1 MVPPTVYRLHS
12 EGIFLNIWD
21 VTIYSGT
28 VKLHNNSGRPLFKV
42 KKGRL
47 SSHQNVQ
54 PTALSDP
61 PPIYGFTHHYKHKGC
76 ACKDF
81 NCTSWRFHIDVGY
94 ILLLGQT
101 PNQLKTSKWHRYT
114 HWHWWTHKTLIV
126 TADSA
131 KVDSF
136 RFQIC
141 KDAVDVE
148 YVNAR
153 MYLVLWPVCGS
164 SLGQIY
170 GTSGRRYKLRCLF
183 SGFLRMISLKKCED
197 TVNLLSDRESKWFVS
212 SKQMLRR
219 GSQSVSASISV
230 SRRAPDP
237 DSITL
242 SIRSPPL
249 PSSSHSPI
257 WDPWFGRPPIY
268 PAVWPPRKSQL
279 LSPQAFRSIND
290 DGGASGKWNTLQW
303 LNEYNNGWT

>member
-1 MVPPTVYRLHS
+1 
-12 EGIFLNIWD
+12 
-21 VTIYSGT
+21 
-28 VKLHNNSGRPLFKV
+28 
-42 KKGRL
+42 
-47 SSHQNVQ
+47 
-54 PTALSDP
+54 
-61 PPIYGFTHHYKHKGC
+61 
-76 ACKDF
+76 
-81 NCTSWRFHIDVGY
+81 
-94 ILLLGQT
+94 
-101 PNQLKTSKWHRYT
+101 
-114 HWHWWTHKTLIV
+114 
-126 TADSA
+126 
-131 KVDSF
+131 
-136 RFQIC
+136 
-141 KDAVDVE
+141 
-148 YVNAR
+148 

-183 SGFLRMISLKKCED
+183 SGFLRMISLKECED

-230 SRRAPDP
+230 SRRASDP

-242 SIRSPPL
+242 SIGSPPL

-303 LNEYNNGWT
+303 LNEYNIMAGHNHTACNQGPRVGFFYYWAGSGQV